1 MSTEIKCPKCG
12 TIFTVD
18 ESEYATLL
26 EQVRTK
32 EFDASVKKETD
43 RIMRDMKKDAELA
56 AMKAAAENANIVAQ
70 KDTYIAELKA
80 KLEHENEN
88 LTYKIEKA
96 VSEKEKEIYELK
108 SAIQTSEN
116 QYKEAKR
123 LIVSQ
128 YEKELEMKD
137 ETIAYLK
144 DYRTKLSTKMV
155 GEDLEQHCENKF
167 NEMRMVAFPRAEFGK
182 DNDAKT
188 GSKGD
193 YIYRETAED
202 GTEILSIMFEMKN
215 EMETTATKHKN
226 EHFFAELDK
235 DRREKKCEYAILV
248 SMLEQ
253 DSELYNTG
261 IVDVSYKYEKMY
273 VIRPQFFIQIISI
286 LRNAALNSLKY
297 KQEAEMVKRQNIDV
311 TNFESELNEFKD
323 KFGKN
328 YKDASDRFSNAI
340 DEIDATIQHLMKVKD
355 NLLKSEKHLTAAER
369 KLDTLTI
376 KKLTSGNATMKAMF
390 AELESNAKLAE
401 ALNGNV
407 EENKDSD
414 EQKSKKPLPSWIKK
428 KEENGTHM
436 QSSNSADNVKTANA
450 DTDGNSES
458 NSNSESEPKKVKTWQ
473 DVLDYVKAHKNEA
486 K

>member
-56 AMKAAAENANIVAQ
+56 AMKAAAENASIVAQ

-116 QYKEAKR
+116 QYNEAKR

-137 ETIAYLK
+137 EAIAYLK
-144 DYRTKLSTKMV
+144 DYRKKLSTKMV
-155 GEDLEQHCENKF
+155 GENLEQHCENKF

-390 AELESNAKLAE
+390 DELESKSNPVE

-407 EENKDSD
+407 EENNATNN
-414 EQKSKKPLPSWIKK
+414 
-428 KEENGTHM
+428 EE
-436 QSSNSADNVKTANA
+436 
-450 DTDGNSES
+450 E
-458 NSNSESEPKKVKTWQ
+458 
-473 DVLDYVKAHKNEA
+473 
-486 K
+486 

>member
-80 KLEHENEN
+80 KLEHESEN

-96 VSEKEKEIYELK
+96 VAEKEKEIYELK
-108 SAIQTSEN
+108 ANIQTNKDSYSE
-116 QYKEAKR
+116 EKR
-123 LIVSQ
+123 LLVAQ
-128 YEKELEMKD
+128 YQNELNIKD
-137 ETIAYLK
+137 ETIALLK
-144 DYRTKLSTKMV
+144 DYRVKLSTKMV

-390 AELESNAKLAE
+390 AELESKSNPVE
-401 ALNGNV
+401 ALNENV
-407 EENKDSD
+407 EENNATNN
-414 EQKSKKPLPSWIKK
+414 E
-428 KEENGTHM
+428 KE
-436 QSSNSADNVKTANA
+436 
-450 DTDGNSES
+450 
-458 NSNSESEPKKVKTWQ
+458 
-473 DVLDYVKAHKNEA
+473 
-486 K
+486 

>member
-80 KLEHENEN
+80 KLEHESEN

-96 VSEKEKEIYELK
+96 VAEKEKEIYELK

-167 NEMRMVAFPRAEFGK
+167 NEMRMVAFPNAEFSK

-390 AELESNAKLAE
+390 AELESKSNPAE

-407 EENKDSD
+407 EENNATNN
-414 EQKSKKPLPSWIKK
+414 
-428 KEENGTHM
+428 EE
-436 QSSNSADNVKTANA
+436 
-450 DTDGNSES
+450 E
-458 NSNSESEPKKVKTWQ
+458 
-473 DVLDYVKAHKNEA
+473 
-486 K
+486 

>member
-32 EFDASVKKETD
+32 EFDASIKKETD

-96 VSEKEKEIYELK
+96 ISEREKEIYELK

-116 QYKEAKR
+116 QYNEAKR

-137 ETIAYLK
+137 EAIAYLK
-144 DYRTKLSTKMV
+144 DYKTKLSTKMV

-390 AELESNAKLAE
+390 AELESKSNPVE
-401 ALNGNV
+401 ALNENV
-407 EENKDSD
+407 EENNATNN
-414 EQKSKKPLPSWIKK
+414 E
-428 KEENGTHM
+428 KE
-436 QSSNSADNVKTANA
+436 
-450 DTDGNSES
+450 
-458 NSNSESEPKKVKTWQ
+458 
-473 DVLDYVKAHKNEA
+473 
-486 K
+486 

>member
-56 AMKAAAENANIVAQ
+56 AMKVAAENASIVAQ

-137 ETIAYLK
+137 EAIAYLK
-144 DYRTKLSTKMV
+144 DYKMKLSTKMV

-226 EHFFAELDK
+226 EHFFSELDK

>member
-1 MSTEIKCPKCG
+1 MSAEIKCPKCG

-56 AMKAAAENANIVAQ
+56 AMKVAAENANIVAQ

-80 KLEHENEN
+80 KLEHESEN

-96 VSEKEKEIYELK
+96 VAEKEKEIYELK
-108 SAIQTSEN
+108 STIQVSEK
-116 QYKEAKR
+116 QYNEAKR
-123 LIVSQ
+123 LLVDQ
-128 YEKELEMKD
+128 YQKELEMKD

-144 DYRTKLSTKMV
+144 DYKTKLSTKMV
-155 GEDLEQHCENKF
+155 GENLEQHCENKF

-215 EMETTATKHKN
+215 KMEATATKHKN
-226 EHFFAELDK
+226 AHFFAELDK

-261 IVDVSYKYEKMY
+261 IVDVSYKYDKMY

-311 TNFESELNEFKD
+311 TNFDSELNEFKD

-369 KLDTLTI
+369 KLDGLTI
-376 KKLTSGNATMKAMF
+376 KKLTSGNTTMKAMF

-407 EENKDSD
+407 EENNATNN
-414 EQKSKKPLPSWIKK
+414 
-428 KEENGTHM
+428 EE
-436 QSSNSADNVKTANA
+436 
-450 DTDGNSES
+450 E
-458 NSNSESEPKKVKTWQ
+458 
-473 DVLDYVKAHKNEA
+473 
-486 K
+486 

>member
-123 LIVSQ
+123 LTVSQ

-137 ETIAYLK
+137 EAIAYLK
-144 DYRTKLSTKMV
+144 DYKTKLSTKMV

-182 DNDAKT
+182 DNDAKS

-193 YIYRETAED
+193 YIYRETADD

-390 AELESNAKLAE
+390 AELESKSNPVE

-407 EENKDSD
+407 EEN
-414 EQKSKKPLPSWIKK
+414 
-428 KEENGTHM
+428 
-436 QSSNSADNVKTANA
+436 NA
-450 DTDGNSES
+450 T
-458 NSNSESEPKKVKTWQ
+458 
-473 DVLDYVKAHKNEA
+473 KNEEE
-486 K
+486 

>member
-26 EQVRTK
+26 EQVRSK

-96 VSEKEKEIYELK
+96 VAEKEKEIYELK

-116 QYKEAKR
+116 QYNEAKR
-123 LIVSQ
+123 LLVAQ
-128 YEKELEMKD
+128 YQNELNIKD
-137 ETIAYLK
+137 ETIALLK
-144 DYRTKLSTKMV
+144 DYRVKLSTKMV
-155 GEDLEQHCENKF
+155 GENLEQHCENKF

-235 DRREKKCEYAILV
+235 DRREKECEYAILV

-390 AELESNAKLAE
+390 AELESKSNPVE

-407 EENKDSD
+407 EENNATNN
-414 EQKSKKPLPSWIKK
+414 
-428 KEENGTHM
+428 EE
-436 QSSNSADNVKTANA
+436 
-450 DTDGNSES
+450 E
-458 NSNSESEPKKVKTWQ
+458 
-473 DVLDYVKAHKNEA
+473 
-486 K
+486 

>member
-18 ESEYATLL
+18 ESEYAILL

-128 YEKELEMKD
+128 YEKELGMKD

-390 AELESNAKLAE
+390 AELESKSNPVE

-414 EQKSKKPLPSWIKK
+414 EQKSKKQLPSWITK

-450 DTDGNSES
+450 DADGNSES

>member
-18 ESEYATLL
+18 EGEYATLL

-32 EFDASVKKETD
+32 EFDASIKKETD

-56 AMKAAAENANIVAQ
+56 AMKAAAENASIVAQ

-193 YIYRETAED
+193 YIYRETGED

-390 AELESNAKLAE
+390 AELESKSNPVE

-407 EENKDSD
+407 EENNATNN
-414 EQKSKKPLPSWIKK
+414 
-428 KEENGTHM
+428 EE
-436 QSSNSADNVKTANA
+436 
-450 DTDGNSES
+450 E
-458 NSNSESEPKKVKTWQ
+458 
-473 DVLDYVKAHKNEA
+473 
-486 K
+486 

>member
-137 ETIAYLK
+137 EAIAYLK
-144 DYRTKLSTKMV
+144 DYKTKLSTKMV

-182 DNDAKT
+182 DNDAKS

-193 YIYRETAED
+193 YIYRETADD

-390 AELESNAKLAE
+390 AELESKSNPVE

-407 EENKDSD
+407 EENNATNN
-414 EQKSKKPLPSWIKK
+414 
-428 KEENGTHM
+428 EE
-436 QSSNSADNVKTANA
+436 K
-450 DTDGNSES
+450 
-458 NSNSESEPKKVKTWQ
+458 
-473 DVLDYVKAHKNEA
+473 
-486 K
+486 

>member
-80 KLEHENEN
+80 KLEHESEN

-96 VSEKEKEIYELK
+96 VAEKEKEIYELK
-108 SAIQTSEN
+108 ANIQTNKDSYSE
-116 QYKEAKR
+116 EKR
-123 LIVSQ
+123 LLVAQ
-128 YEKELEMKD
+128 YQNELNIKD
-137 ETIAYLK
+137 ETIALLK
-144 DYRTKLSTKMV
+144 DYRVKLSTKMV

-182 DNDAKT
+182 DNDAKS

-369 KLDTLTI
+369 KLDTPTI

-390 AELESNAKLAE
+390 AELESKSNPVE

-407 EENKDSD
+407 EENNATNN
-414 EQKSKKPLPSWIKK
+414 
-428 KEENGTHM
+428 EE
-436 QSSNSADNVKTANA
+436 
-450 DTDGNSES
+450 E
-458 NSNSESEPKKVKTWQ
+458 
-473 DVLDYVKAHKNEA
+473 
-486 K
+486 

>member
-1 MSTEIKCPKCG
+1 MSTEIKFPKCG

-96 VSEKEKEIYELK
+96 VAEKEKEIYELK

-116 QYKEAKR
+116 QYNEAKR

-128 YEKELEMKD
+128 YEKELKMKD

-297 KQEAEMVKRQNIDV
+297 KQEAEMAKRQNIDV

-390 AELESNAKLAE
+390 AELESKSNPVE

-414 EQKSKKPLPSWIKK
+414 EQKSKKQLPSWITK
-428 KEENGTHM
+428 KEGNGTHM
-436 QSSNSADNVKTANA
+436 QSSNSADNVKTADA
-450 DTDGNSES
+450 DTDGISES

>member
-56 AMKAAAENANIVAQ
+56 AMKAAAENASIVAQ

-80 KLEHENEN
+80 KLEHESEN

-96 VSEKEKEIYELK
+96 ISKKEKEIYELK
-108 SAIQTSEN
+108 STIQTSEN
-116 QYKEAKR
+116 QYNEAKR
-123 LIVSQ
+123 LLVSQ

-137 ETIAYLK
+137 EAIAYLK
-144 DYRTKLSTKMV
+144 DYKTKLSTKMV
-155 GEDLEQHCENKF
+155 GENLEQHCENKF
-167 NEMRMVAFPRAEFGK
+167 NEMRMVAFPHAEFGK

-193 YIYRETAED
+193 YIYRETTDD

-261 IVDVSYKYEKMY
+261 IVDVSYKYDKMY

-311 TNFESELNEFKD
+311 TNFEGELNEFKD

-369 KLDTLTI
+369 KLDGLTI
-376 KKLTSGNATMKAMF
+376 KKLTNGNTTMKAMF
-390 AELESNAKLAE
+390 AELESKSNPAE
-401 ALNGNV
+401 ALSGQV
-407 EENKDSD
+407 EENNATNN
-414 EQKSKKPLPSWIKK
+414 
-428 KEENGTHM
+428 EE
-436 QSSNSADNVKTANA
+436 
-450 DTDGNSES
+450 E
-458 NSNSESEPKKVKTWQ
+458 
-473 DVLDYVKAHKNEA
+473 
-486 K
+486 

>member
-56 AMKAAAENANIVAQ
+56 AMKAAAENASIVAER
-70 KDTYIAELKA
+70 DTYIAELKA
-80 KLEHENEN
+80 KLEHESEN

-96 VSEKEKEIYELK
+96 VAEKEKEIYELK

-116 QYKEAKR
+116 QYNEAKR

-137 ETIAYLK
+137 EAIAYLK

-155 GEDLEQHCENKF
+155 GENLEQHCENKF
-167 NEMRMVAFPRAEFGK
+167 NEMRMVAFPHAEFGK

-193 YIYRETAED
+193 YIYRETTDD

-261 IVDVSYKYEKMY
+261 IVDVSYKYDKMY

-286 LRNAALNSLKY
+286 LRNSALNSLKY

-311 TNFESELNEFKD
+311 TNFESELNDFKD

-369 KLDTLTI
+369 KLDGLTI
-376 KKLTSGNATMKAMF
+376 KKLTSGNTTMKAMF

-407 EENKDSD
+407 EENNATNN
-414 EQKSKKPLPSWIKK
+414 
-428 KEENGTHM
+428 EE
-436 QSSNSADNVKTANA
+436 
-450 DTDGNSES
+450 E
-458 NSNSESEPKKVKTWQ
+458 
-473 DVLDYVKAHKNEA
+473 
-486 K
+486 

>member
-340 DEIDATIQHLMKVKD
+340 DEIDVTIQHLMKVKD

-390 AELESNAKLAE
+390 AELESKSNPVE

-407 EENKDSD
+407 EENNATNN
-414 EQKSKKPLPSWIKK
+414 
-428 KEENGTHM
+428 EE
-436 QSSNSADNVKTANA
+436 
-450 DTDGNSES
+450 E
-458 NSNSESEPKKVKTWQ
+458 
-473 DVLDYVKAHKNEA
+473 
-486 K
+486 

>member
-43 RIMRDMKKDAELA
+43 RIMRDMEKDAELA

-80 KLEHENEN
+80 KLEHESEN

-96 VSEKEKEIYELK
+96 VAEKEKEIYELK
-108 SAIQTSEN
+108 ANIQTNKDSYSE
-116 QYKEAKR
+116 EKR
-123 LIVSQ
+123 LLVAQ
-128 YEKELEMKD
+128 YQNELNIKD
-137 ETIAYLK
+137 ETIALLK
-144 DYRTKLSTKMV
+144 DYRVKLSTKMV

-390 AELESNAKLAE
+390 AELESKSNPAE

-407 EENKDSD
+407 EENKEDNES
-414 EQKSKKPLPSWIKK
+414 KSKKPLPSWLTK
-428 KEENGTHM
+428 KEENGTSM
-436 QSSNSADNVKTANA
+436 QSSNSADDVKTADA

-458 NSNSESEPKKVKTWQ
+458 NSNFESEPKKDKTWQ
-473 DVLDYVKAHKNEA
+473 DVLDYIKAHKNEA

>member
-18 ESEYATLL
+18 EGEYATLL

-32 EFDASVKKETD
+32 EFDASIKKETD

-56 AMKAAAENANIVAQ
+56 AMKAAAENASIVAQ

-96 VSEKEKEIYELK
+96 ISEKEKEIYELK

-144 DYRTKLSTKMV
+144 DYKTKLSTKMV

-273 VIRPQFFIQIISI
+273 VKFDTFSFVVLIPSSDNFVAI
-286 LRNAALNSLKY
+286 LGAQNLCPDSLKIL
-297 KQEAEMVKRQNIDV
+297 MI
-311 TNFESELNEFKD
+311 SSFK
-323 KFGKN
+323 
-328 YKDASDRFSNAI
+328 Y
-340 DEIDATIQHLMKVKD
+340 
-355 NLLKSEKHLTAAER
+355 
-369 KLDTLTI
+369 
-376 KKLTSGNATMKAMF
+376 
-390 AELESNAKLAE
+390 
-401 ALNGNV
+401 
-407 EENKDSD
+407 
-414 EQKSKKPLPSWIKK
+414 
-428 KEENGTHM
+428 
-436 QSSNSADNVKTANA
+436 SS
-450 DTDGNSES
+450 
-458 NSNSESEPKKVKTWQ
+458 
-473 DVLDYVKAHKNEA
+473 LI
-486 K
+486 

>member
-56 AMKAAAENANIVAQ
+56 AMKVAAENASIVAQ

-137 ETIAYLK
+137 EAIAYLK
-144 DYRTKLSTKMV
+144 DYKMKLSTKMV

-226 EHFFAELDK
+226 EHFFSELDK

-390 AELESNAKLAE
+390 AELESKSNPVE

-407 EENKDSD
+407 EENNATNN
-414 EQKSKKPLPSWIKK
+414 
-428 KEENGTHM
+428 EE
-436 QSSNSADNVKTANA
+436 
-450 DTDGNSES
+450 E
-458 NSNSESEPKKVKTWQ
+458 
-473 DVLDYVKAHKNEA
+473 
-486 K
+486 

>member
-390 AELESNAKLAE
+390 AELESKSNPVE
-401 ALNGNV
+401 AMNGNV
-407 EENKDSD
+407 EENNATNN
-414 EQKSKKPLPSWIKK
+414 
-428 KEENGTHM
+428 EE
-436 QSSNSADNVKTANA
+436 
-450 DTDGNSES
+450 E
-458 NSNSESEPKKVKTWQ
+458 
-473 DVLDYVKAHKNEA
+473 
-486 K
+486 

>member
-32 EFDASVKKETD
+32 EFDALVKKETD

-182 DNDAKT
+182 DNDAKS

-261 IVDVSYKYEKMY
+261 IVDVSYKYDKMY

-390 AELESNAKLAE
+390 DELESKSNPVE

-407 EENKDSD
+407 EENNATNN
-414 EQKSKKPLPSWIKK
+414 
-428 KEENGTHM
+428 EE
-436 QSSNSADNVKTANA
+436 
-450 DTDGNSES
+450 E
-458 NSNSESEPKKVKTWQ
+458 
-473 DVLDYVKAHKNEA
+473 
-486 K
+486 

>member
-80 KLEHENEN
+80 KLEHESEN

-96 VSEKEKEIYELK
+96 ISEKEKEIYELK
-108 SAIQTSEN
+108 TNIQTNKDSYSE
-116 QYKEAKR
+116 EKR
-123 LIVSQ
+123 LLVAQ
-128 YEKELEMKD
+128 YQNELNIKD
-137 ETIAYLK
+137 ETIALLK
-144 DYRTKLSTKMV
+144 DYRVKLSTKMV

-390 AELESNAKLAE
+390 AELESKSNPVE

-407 EENKDSD
+407 EENNVTNN
-414 EQKSKKPLPSWIKK
+414 
-428 KEENGTHM
+428 EE
-436 QSSNSADNVKTANA
+436 
-450 DTDGNSES
+450 E
-458 NSNSESEPKKVKTWQ
+458 
-473 DVLDYVKAHKNEA
+473 
-486 K
+486 

>member
-56 AMKAAAENANIVAQ
+56 AMKVAAENANIVAQ

-116 QYKEAKR
+116 QYNEAKR

-261 IVDVSYKYEKMY
+261 IVDVSYKYDKMY

-311 TNFESELNEFKD
+311 TNFESELNDFKD

-390 AELESNAKLAE
+390 AELESKSNPVE

-407 EENKDSD
+407 EENNATNN
-414 EQKSKKPLPSWIKK
+414 
-428 KEENGTHM
+428 EE
-436 QSSNSADNVKTANA
+436 K
-450 DTDGNSES
+450 
-458 NSNSESEPKKVKTWQ
+458 
-473 DVLDYVKAHKNEA
+473 
-486 K
+486 

>member
-56 AMKAAAENANIVAQ
+56 AMKAAAENASIVAQ

-80 KLEHENEN
+80 KLEHESEN
-88 LTYKIEKA
+88 LKYKIEKA
-96 VSEKEKEIYELK
+96 ISEKEKEIYELK
-108 SAIQTSEN
+108 STIQTSEN
-116 QYKEAKR
+116 QYNEAKR

-137 ETIAYLK
+137 EAIAYLK

-155 GEDLEQHCENKF
+155 GENLEQHCENKF
-167 NEMRMVAFPRAEFGK
+167 NEMRMVAFPHAEFGK

-261 IVDVSYKYEKMY
+261 IVDVSYKYDKMY

-311 TNFESELNEFKD
+311 TNFESELNDFKD

-369 KLDTLTI
+369 KLDGLTI
-376 KKLTSGNATMKAMF
+376 KKLTSGNTTMKAMF

-407 EENKDSD
+407 EENNATNN
-414 EQKSKKPLPSWIKK
+414 
-428 KEENGTHM
+428 EE
-436 QSSNSADNVKTANA
+436 
-450 DTDGNSES
+450 E
-458 NSNSESEPKKVKTWQ
+458 
-473 DVLDYVKAHKNEA
+473 
-486 K
+486 

>member
-43 RIMRDMKKDAELA
+43 RIMRDMKKDAELS

-80 KLEHENEN
+80 KLEHESEN

-96 VSEKEKEIYELK
+96 ISEKEKEIYELK
-108 SAIQTSEN
+108 TNIQTNKDSYSE
-116 QYKEAKR
+116 EKR
-123 LIVSQ
+123 LLVAQ
-128 YEKELEMKD
+128 YQNELNIKD
-137 ETIAYLK
+137 ETIALLK
-144 DYRTKLSTKMV
+144 DYRVKLSTKMV

-261 IVDVSYKYEKMY
+261 IVDVSYKYDKMY

-390 AELESNAKLAE
+390 AELESKSNPVE

-407 EENKDSD
+407 EENKEDNES
-414 EQKSKKPLPSWIKK
+414 KSKKPLPSWLTK
-428 KEENGTHM
+428 KEENGTSM
-436 QSSNSADNVKTANA
+436 QSSNSADDVKTANA

-458 NSNSESEPKKVKTWQ
+458 NSNSESEPKKSQ
-473 DVLDYVKAHKNEA
+473 DLARCARLHQST
-486 K
+486 

>member
-32 EFDASVKKETD
+32 EFDASIKKETD

-96 VSEKEKEIYELK
+96 ISEKEKEIYELK

-116 QYKEAKR
+116 QYNEAKR

-137 ETIAYLK
+137 EAIAYLK
-144 DYRTKLSTKMV
+144 DYKTKLSTKMV

-390 AELESNAKLAE
+390 AELESKSNPVE
-401 ALNGNV
+401 ALNENV
-407 EENKDSD
+407 EENNATNN
-414 EQKSKKPLPSWIKK
+414 E
-428 KEENGTHM
+428 KE
-436 QSSNSADNVKTANA
+436 
-450 DTDGNSES
+450 
-458 NSNSESEPKKVKTWQ
+458 
-473 DVLDYVKAHKNEA
+473 
-486 K
+486 

>member
-80 KLEHENEN
+80 KLEHESEN

-96 VSEKEKEIYELK
+96 ISEKEKEIYELK

-137 ETIAYLK
+137 EAIAYLK
-144 DYRTKLSTKMV
+144 DYKTKLSTKMV

-297 KQEAEMVKRQNIDV
+297 KQEAEMAKRQNIDV

-369 KLDTLTI
+369 KLDGLTI

-390 AELESNAKLAE
+390 AELESKSNPVE

-407 EENKDSD
+407 EENNATNN
-414 EQKSKKPLPSWIKK
+414 
-428 KEENGTHM
+428 EE
-436 QSSNSADNVKTANA
+436 
-450 DTDGNSES
+450 E
-458 NSNSESEPKKVKTWQ
+458 
-473 DVLDYVKAHKNEA
+473 
-486 K
+486 

>member
-116 QYKEAKR
+116 QYNEAKR

-137 ETIAYLK
+137 EAIAYLK
-144 DYRTKLSTKMV
+144 DYKTKLSTKMV

-390 AELESNAKLAE
+390 AELESKSNPVE

-407 EENKDSD
+407 EENNVTNN
-414 EQKSKKPLPSWIKK
+414 
-428 KEENGTHM
+428 EE
-436 QSSNSADNVKTANA
+436 
-450 DTDGNSES
+450 E
-458 NSNSESEPKKVKTWQ
+458 
-473 DVLDYVKAHKNEA
+473 
-486 K
+486 

>member
-56 AMKAAAENANIVAQ
+56 AMKVAAENANIVAQ

-96 VSEKEKEIYELK
+96 VAEKEKEIYELK
-108 SAIQTSEN
+108 ANIQTNKDSYSE
-116 QYKEAKR
+116 EKR
-123 LIVSQ
+123 LLVAQ
-128 YEKELEMKD
+128 YQNELNIKD
-137 ETIAYLK
+137 ETIALLK
-144 DYRTKLSTKMV
+144 DYRVKLSTKMV

-182 DNDAKT
+182 DNDAKS

-390 AELESNAKLAE
+390 AELESKSNPVE

-407 EENKDSD
+407 EENNATNN
-414 EQKSKKPLPSWIKK
+414 
-428 KEENGTHM
+428 EE
-436 QSSNSADNVKTANA
+436 
-450 DTDGNSES
+450 E
-458 NSNSESEPKKVKTWQ
+458 
-473 DVLDYVKAHKNEA
+473 
-486 K
+486 

>member
-56 AMKAAAENANIVAQ
+56 AMKAAAENASIVAQ

-144 DYRTKLSTKMV
+144 DYKTKLSTKMV

-167 NEMRMVAFPRAEFGK
+167 NEMRMVAFPNAEFGK
-182 DNDAKT
+182 DNDAKS

-376 KKLTSGNATMKAMF
+376 KKLTSGHATMKAMF
-390 AELESNAKLAE
+390 AELESKSNPVE

-407 EENKDSD
+407 EENNATNN
-414 EQKSKKPLPSWIKK
+414 
-428 KEENGTHM
+428 EE
-436 QSSNSADNVKTANA
+436 
-450 DTDGNSES
+450 E
-458 NSNSESEPKKVKTWQ
+458 
-473 DVLDYVKAHKNEA
+473 
-486 K
+486 

>member
-18 ESEYATLL
+18 EGEYATLL

-32 EFDASVKKETD
+32 EFDASIKKETD
-43 RIMRDMKKDAELA
+43 RIMRDMKKDTELA

-80 KLEHENEN
+80 KLEHESEN

-137 ETIAYLK
+137 EAIAYLK
-144 DYRTKLSTKMV
+144 DYKTKLSTKMV

-182 DNDAKT
+182 DNDAKS

-193 YIYRETAED
+193 YIYRETADD

-390 AELESNAKLAE
+390 AELESKSNPVE

-407 EENKDSD
+407 EENNATNN
-414 EQKSKKPLPSWIKK
+414 
-428 KEENGTHM
+428 EE
-436 QSSNSADNVKTANA
+436 K
-450 DTDGNSES
+450 
-458 NSNSESEPKKVKTWQ
+458 
-473 DVLDYVKAHKNEA
+473 
-486 K
+486 

>member
-96 VSEKEKEIYELK
+96 ISEKEKEIYELK

-144 DYRTKLSTKMV
+144 DYKTKLSTKMV

-167 NEMRMVAFPRAEFGK
+167 NEMRMVAFPNAEFSK
-182 DNDAKT
+182 DNDAKS

-390 AELESNAKLAE
+390 AELESKSNPVE

-407 EENKDSD
+407 EENNATNN
-414 EQKSKKPLPSWIKK
+414 
-428 KEENGTHM
+428 EE
-436 QSSNSADNVKTANA
+436 
-450 DTDGNSES
+450 E
-458 NSNSESEPKKVKTWQ
+458 
-473 DVLDYVKAHKNEA
+473 
-486 K
+486 

>member
-18 ESEYATLL
+18 EGEYATLL

-32 EFDASVKKETD
+32 EFDASIKKETD

-56 AMKAAAENANIVAQ
+56 AMKAAAENASIVVQ

-96 VSEKEKEIYELK
+96 ISEKEKEIYELK

-144 DYRTKLSTKMV
+144 DYKTKLSTKMV

-390 AELESNAKLAE
+390 AELESKSNPAE

-407 EENKDSD
+407 EENKESD
-414 EQKSKKPLPSWIKK
+414 EQKSKKQLPSWITK

>member
-18 ESEYATLL
+18 EGEYATLL

-56 AMKAAAENANIVAQ
+56 AMKAAAENASIVAQ

-253 DSELYNTG
+253 DSDLYNTG

-390 AELESNAKLAE
+390 AELESKSNPVE

-407 EENKDSD
+407 EENNATNN
-414 EQKSKKPLPSWIKK
+414 
-428 KEENGTHM
+428 EE
-436 QSSNSADNVKTANA
+436 
-450 DTDGNSES
+450 E
-458 NSNSESEPKKVKTWQ
+458 
-473 DVLDYVKAHKNEA
+473 
-486 K
+486 